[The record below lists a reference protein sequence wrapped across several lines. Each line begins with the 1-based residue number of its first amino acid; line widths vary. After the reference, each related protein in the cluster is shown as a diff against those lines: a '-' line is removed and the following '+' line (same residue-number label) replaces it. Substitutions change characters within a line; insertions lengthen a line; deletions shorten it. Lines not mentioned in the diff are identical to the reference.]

1 MFLALGRCRNEEA
14 LLNTCQIKRKQ
25 VVNEKVQNV
34 WVIKKKF
41 KVYEKVYKIDRDKT
55 FLQDV
60 QKDSSCKKIFS
71 MVKCVKEKTIKH
83 WRDKGLK

>member
-34 WVIKKKF
+34 
-41 KVYEKVYKIDRDKT
+41 
-55 FLQDV
+55 
-60 QKDSSCKKIFS
+60 
-71 MVKCVKEKTIKH
+71 
-83 WRDKGLK
+83 